1 MSNSDYIDSTIST
14 LKKDAKDA
22 SIALANL
29 EEKYKSQ
36 ITDYL
41 DSKYNE
47 LEKTQDAI
55 DQAKKVLADLKTSF
69 DACFDQKVDS
79 KRAQY
84 KASMDAN
91 RIYKK

>member
-1 MSNSDYIDSTIST
+1 MSNSDYIDSTLSA
-14 LKKDAKDA
+14 LKKEANDA

-29 EEKYKSQ
+29 EEKYKSE

-47 LEKTQDAI
+47 LENTQDVI
-55 DQAKKVLADLKTSF
+55 DQANKVLTDLKTSF
-69 DACFDQKVDS
+69 DACFDQKADS